1 MWIKYSNTIISSA
14 VSIRNFIDLF
24 DVPWN
29 ALESPAHSLKPSSNS
44 RDDIIDPVGCQHEG
58 RGLCSKFWVGLLFK
72 MESGYQL
79 KVDPLPAL
87 FSCDKETDSSSDA
100 SASDKEWRDAIKAA
114 VENEIQYQVQL
125 RLALDGISEQDIEK
139 QEDAEAVQLLE
150 LRARKRT
157 RCSRKSTDQ
166 LASQDPM
173 ITDGIRFEGQQQ
185 QQKQQPDE
193 SLDTTTSLKPQL
205 YAKKDNQT
213 IYDYLYSKYGT
224 PYDQLK
230 HLMQNGRFLS
240 PSEKVRAEVSI
251 DQRVRWPVEC
261 NIIQPTPQ
269 LSTHQI
275 QPKMPMQ
282 SFGPLLGQ
290 VRPSFHH
297 ATSFPVY
304 DCKEE
309 IELCTSELT
318 FESRFESGNLRQ
330 AMQV

>member
-1 MWIKYSNTIISSA
+1 
-14 VSIRNFIDLF
+14 
-24 DVPWN
+24 
-29 ALESPAHSLKPSSNS
+29 
-44 RDDIIDPVGCQHEG
+44 
-58 RGLCSKFWVGLLFK
+58 

-79 KVDPLPAL
+79 KVDPLPVL

-100 SASDKEWRDAIKAA
+100 SASDKEWREAIKAA

-125 RLALDGISEQDIEK
+125 RLALDDTSEQDIEK
-139 QEDAEAVQLLE
+139 QEDTETAQLLE

-157 RCSRKSTDQ
+157 RCLRQSTDQ
-166 LASQDPM
+166 LASHDPSF
-173 ITDGIRFEGQQQ
+173 TDGITFEGQQQ
-185 QQKQQPDE
+185 QQQQQQQQRPDE

-205 YAKKDNQT
+205 CAKKENQT
-213 IYDYLYSKYGT
+213 IYDYLCSKYGT
-224 PYDQLK
+224 PYNQLK

-240 PSEKVRAEVSI
+240 HSEKVRAEVSI

-261 NIIQPTPQ
+261 IITQPTPQ

-275 QPKMPMQ
+275 EPKMPMQ
-282 SFGPLLGQ
+282 YFGPLLGQ
-290 VRPSFHH
+290 VRPSFHR
-297 ATSFPVY
+297 ANSLPVY

-309 IELCTSELT
+309 IKLCTSELT